1 VNIKT
6 LEYRKH
12 NQIAYLDIR
21 SKYFTNNIITKEPI
35 LLTSDE
41 IKSMISLLFCF
52 KFHYPNLTDINS
64 VEIRAIIYEK
74 APLFNITIDFGRHM
88 IENLDRY
95 YTRWLKHIEKSTFR
109 FDNMFNNNNEI
120 IDFIEMALLD
130 YMSIRNWEFGK
141 FFIQE
146 FSKIIINPIS
156 LDLNSMDIRNA
167 LEKDSNYLIKIGEKI
182 SESQTNLKT
191 HESLLLV
198 FALRERIIKEKIV
211 PYYSYA
217 LTSYIVK
224 ENALELSLKINKF
237 KDSLNKSL
245 NLKWNRGKGRGI

>member
-1 VNIKT
+1 MKVKT

-21 SKYFTNNIITKEPI
+21 SKYFTNNIITKQPI

-52 KFHYPNLTDINS
+52 KFHYPNFTNNDIDKS
-64 VEIRAIIYEK
+64 DIILNEK
-74 APLFNITIDFGRHM
+74 APLFNITRDFGRHM
-88 IENLDRY
+88 IENLDSY
-95 YTRWLKHIEKSTFR
+95 YTGWLNHIEKNPFR
-109 FDNMFNNNNEI
+109 FDDLLENKEI

-130 YMSIRNWEFGK
+130 YMSIRKCEYGK
-141 FFIQE
+141 FFIYE
-146 FSKIIINPIS
+146 FSKIIINPITLERNS
-156 LDLNSMDIRNA
+156 LKIKSV
-167 LEKDSNYLIKIGEKI
+167 LEKENNYLIKIGEKI
-182 SESQTNLKT
+182 SESKINLKT
-191 HESLLLV
+191 YESLLLV

-224 ENALELSLKINKF
+224 ENALELSLKINIF
-237 KDSLNKSL
+237 KESLNRSL
-245 NLKWNRGKGRGI
+245 NFKWNKGKGRGL

>member
-1 VNIKT
+1 MNIKT

-12 NQIAYLDIR
+12 NQIAFLNIR
-21 SKYFTNNIITKEPI
+21 SKYFANNVITKEPI
-35 LLTSDE
+35 QLTSDE
-41 IKSMISLLFCF
+41 TKSMISLLFCI
-52 KFHYPNLTDINS
+52 KFHYPNFTNNDIDKLN
-64 VEIRAIIYEK
+64 IILVEK
-74 APLFNITIDFGRHM
+74 APLFNITRDFGRHM

-95 YTRWLKHIEKSTFR
+95 YTGWLNHIEKNPFR
-109 FDNMFNNNNEI
+109 FDNIFKNKEI
-120 IDFIEMALLD
+120 IDFVEMALLD

-146 FSKIIINPIS
+146 FSKIIINNTS
-156 LDLNSMDIRNA
+156 LEKNSMDINMA
-167 LEKDSNYLIKIGEKI
+167 LEKENNYLIKIGEKI
-182 SESQTNLKT
+182 SESKTNLKT

-224 ENALELSLKINKF
+224 ENAFELSLKINIF
-237 KDSLNKSL
+237 KESLNRSL
-245 NLKWNRGKGRGI
+245 NFKWNKGKGRGI